1 MMLCAL
7 ALRDTLAGAHLAA
20 ALDAVLSRPERA
32 EAAAD
37 SARAIRDMAFAAM
50 RRLGT
55 LRFLGRR
62 LSSRA
67 PAPLL
72 AALQMTALAELLDGR
87 RPVPVVIDQAVA
99 AARALPE
106 GLGNR
111 FSAGFLNAT
120 LRRFARERE
129 GLLAEAAGDIE
140 ARHEQPAWWIEAV
153 RAAWPQSW
161 QSILATSLQQAPL
174 TLRVNRRRV
183 PAPDGVDQ
191 VAAASLRLAEA
202 GLPNRRVG
210 AEALVLDR
218 AVAVER
224 IPGFAD
230 GDFTVQDAGAQLAA
244 PLLLASSPEEAA
256 TGLGQPVLAPRA
268 GERILDACAAPG
280 GKTTHLLQLADCR
293 VLAIDQDA
301 GRLARVRA
309 NLARE
314 GLPLHEA
321 WPPPSWGAVVRVAD
335 ATEPAQWW
343 DGEPFDRILLDAPC
357 SASGIV
363 RRHPDVPWHRR
374 RRDLATLASRQ
385 RRLLAALWPTLRPGG
400 TLLYVTCSI
409 FPEEGE
415 EVIAAFCSHQADC
428 TREPVTAP
436 WLDARPGM
444 AQLLPTST
452 DVREHDG
459 YFYARLKKRT

>member
-1 MMLCAL
+1 LVLCAL
-7 ALRDTLAGAHLAA
+7 ALRDTLAGVHLVA
-20 ALDAVLSRPERA
+20 ALDAALSGRGAQAR
-32 EAAAD
+32 AAAD
-37 SARAIRDMAFAAM
+37 SSRAVRDMAFGAV

-62 LSSRA
+62 LNTRP

-72 AALQMTALAELLDGR
+72 GALQMAALAELLDGR
-87 RPVPVVIDQAVA
+87 RPVPVVIDQSVA
-99 AARALPE
+99 AGHSLPE

-120 LRRFARERE
+120 LRRFVRERE
-129 GLLAEAAGDIE
+129 RLLAEAAGDIE
-140 ARHEQPAWWIEAV
+140 ARHEQPAWWVEAV
-153 RAAWPQSW
+153 RAAWPEQW
-161 QSILATSLQQAPL
+161 QAILATSLRQAPL
-174 TLRVNRRRV
+174 TLRANRRRTT
-183 PAPDGVDQ
+183 PEAGSQ
-191 VAAASLRLAEA
+191 RLADA
-202 GLPNRRVG
+202 GLPSRRVG

-218 AVAVER
+218 AVAVDR
-224 IPGFAD
+224 VPGFAE

-244 PLLLASSPEEAA
+244 PLLLAGASAR
-256 TGLGQPVLAPRA
+256 G
-268 GERILDACAAPG
+268 GELILDACAAPG
-280 GKTTHLLQLADCR
+280 GKTTHLLQSADCK

-301 GRLARVRA
+301 SRLERVRA
-309 NLARE
+309 NLERE
-314 GLPLHEA
+314 RLPRHDT
-321 WPPPSWGAVVRVAD
+321 WPPDSWGAVVHAAD
-335 ATEPAQWW
+335 ATEPSSWW
-343 DGEPFDRILLDAPC
+343 DGNPFDRILLDAPC

-385 RRLLAALWPTLRPGG
+385 RRLLEALWPTLRPGG

-436 WLDARPGM
+436 WLDDRPDV